1 MIYEV
6 DTSEKADLLFEGSTD
21 TSILS
26 CLQNVMGH
34 LFVDDRE
41 DPAAAMAVLGDFC
54 FVAGRPNREMI
65 SDLPECCMERE
76 CVILVPQSDDWE
88 PVIEECYGE
97 NARKVTRYAIR
108 KEGDIFD
115 RKALEQVVAG
125 LSEEFCIRIID
136 ESLFYRCSQIPW
148 CCDWV
153 AQYDSY
159 ELFQKH
165 GLGVVILRGDE
176 IVAGASSYSGYL
188 SGIEI
193 EIDTREDYRRRG
205 LAYVSGAKLI
215 LECLKRGWYPSW
227 DAQNKWSA
235 ALAQKLGYHY
245 SHEYTAYELT
255 MSADQAKS

>member
-1 MIYEV
+1 MIYKVEQ
-6 DTSEKADLLFEGSTD
+6 SEKANILFEGSTD

-26 CLQNVMGH
+26 CLQNVMGR

-54 FVAGRPNREMI
+54 FLAGRPNREMI
-65 SDLPECCMERE
+65 SDLAQRCPGRE
-76 CVILVPQSDDWE
+76 CLILVPQSDDWK
-88 PVIEECYGE
+88 PLIEGLYGE
-97 NARKVTRYAIR
+97 NARKVTRYAIK

-115 RKALEQVVAG
+115 RAALERAVAG
-125 LSEEFCIRIID
+125 LPEEYRIQMID
-136 ESLFYRCSQIPW
+136 EVLFYKCSKIPW

-159 ELFQKH
+159 ELYRKH

-227 DAQNKWSA
+227 DAQNQWSA
-235 ALAQKLGYHY
+235 SLAQKLGYHF

-255 MSADQAKS
+255 GIS